1 MLPNLNN
8 RKNEEVISDV
18 YKSSLVNQIQM
29 RKLSYLVGY
38 SGISVIL
45 LFLGGWLTYL
55 GLGDWYYSLDF
66 PPYQPPSWVFT
77 PAWVIVLS
85 CLAVSTWL
93 VVCKAE
99 ENLQSALSALTLY
112 GAQCVLNV
120 GWSLLFFTM
129 QRPDIALWE
138 LVALDATL
146 LGMMLTYGRASR
158 WAALLL
164 LPYAGWL
171 ILSTAINIWI
181 VMHNDFPIL
190 NT

>member
-1 MLPNLNN
+1 MKKPF
-8 RKNEEVISDV
+8 
-18 YKSSLVNQIQM
+18 
-29 RKLSYLVGY
+29 YLAGY
-38 SGISVIL
+38 SGISLIL

-77 PAWVIVLS
+77 PAWVIVLG

-93 VVCKAE
+93 VACNAE
-99 ENLQSALSALTLY
+99 KELHSALSALTLY

-120 GWSLLFFTM
+120 GWSLLFFTL
-129 QRPDIALWE
+129 QRPDFALWE
-138 LVALDATL
+138 IVALDATL
-146 LGMMLTYGRASR
+146 LGMLWFYGRTSR
-158 WAALLL
+158 LAALLL
-164 LPYAGWL
+164 LPYIGWL

-181 VMHNDFPIL
+181 VTHNTFPIL